1 MRFDYWVLLHTLQLA
16 VSSTILF
23 IILAVGAIASGI
35 MMITRRNPVTAAM
48 FLVLHFFA
56 LAGLYLTLQAQLLA
70 ALQILVY
77 AGAIM
82 VLVLFVIML
91 LNLGREEQMM
101 EKMNTRTIVALAFAA
116 VLLLQLG
123 SVFLGQPTSYTQLS
137 GQAGTIGTVE
147 AIGES
152 LFSSFIFPFEAIS
165 LLLLAA
171 IVGAILLA
179 KRKLDS

>member
-1 MRFDYWVLLHTLQLA
+1 MSLTV
-16 VSSTILF
+16 ILF
-23 IILAVGAIASGI
+23 AILAISAIASGV
-35 MMITRRNPVTAAM
+35 MTITRRNPVSAAM

-56 LAGLYLTLQAQLLA
+56 LAGMYLTLQAQLLA

-91 LNLGREEQMM
+91 LNLGD
-101 EKMNTRTIVALAFAA
+101 EKQLTEKFSTRSIVALAFGG
-116 VLLLQLG
+116 VLCLQLA
-123 SVFLGQPTSYTQLS
+123 SVFLAHPTPYTELS
-137 GQAGTIGTVE
+137 EQAGSIGSVETV
-147 AIGES
+147 GKT

-179 KRKLDS
+179 KRRLDS

>member
-1 MRFDYWVLLHTLQLA
+1 M
-16 VSSTILF
+16 STAIIF
-23 IILAVGAIASGI
+23 IILAVGAIASGV

-48 FLVLHFFA
+48 FLVLHFIA
-56 LAGLYLTLQAQLLA
+56 LAGMYLTLQAQLLA

-82 VLVLFVIML
+82 VLVLFVLML
-91 LNLGREEQMM
+91 LNLGKEEQLT

-116 VLLLQLG
+116 VLLLQFG
-123 SVFLGQPTSYTQLS
+123 SVFLGQPTSYTQIS
-137 GQAGTIGTVE
+137 DQAGTIGAVE

>member
-1 MRFDYWVLLHTLQLA
+1 MSLTA
-16 VSSTILF
+16 ILF
-23 IILAVGAIASGI
+23 VLLAVGAIATGI
-35 MMITRRNPVTAAM
+35 LMITRRNPVTAAM
-48 FLVLHFFA
+48 FLVLHFFM
-56 LAGLYLTLQAQLLA
+56 LAGMYLTLQAQLLA

-91 LNLGREEQMM
+91 LNLGKEEQLT
-101 EKMNTRTIVALAFAA
+101 EKLNTRSIVAMAFGA

-123 SVFLGQPTSYTQLS
+123 SVFFAQPTAYTQMS
-137 GQAGTIGTVE
+137 DKAATIGTVQ
-147 AIGES
+147 AIGNT

-179 KRKLDS
+179 KRRLDS